1 MDVVARLLIGSVA
14 GVAMGGSALAG
25 PASVTLADLIAN
37 GGTVQV
43 GDKLFSDFTYAA
55 TGDMPDASGID
66 VIGISNPGG
75 DLGISFVGAFQ
86 DLTGGGA
93 SDALITFNVTVL
105 DDTMF
110 ISGANLAGDIAV
122 VGGAGG
128 DSFGSVTE
136 TFLPGITD
144 DLMVIYADET
154 SSQITDSASFNPPLT
169 TLSVQKDIILF
180 ADDDADAVTMS
191 HVDQTFDQVPEPG
204 SLALVG
210 LGVLA
215 MVRRRR

>member
-1 MDVVARLLIGSVA
+1 MDTARFLLGSIA
-14 GVAMGGSALAG
+14 GLALSGSALAG
-25 PASVTLADLIAN
+25 PVALTLSDLIAN
-37 GGTVQV
+37 DGTVQV
-43 GDKLFSDFTYAA
+43 GDKLFSDFTYAW
-55 TGDMPDASGID
+55 TGDMPDASGIQ

-75 DLGISFVGAFQ
+75 DLGISFVGSFQ

-105 DDTMF
+105 DNSMF
-110 ISGANLAGDIAV
+110 ISGANLVGDIAV

-144 DLMVIYADET
+144 DLMVIYADES
-154 SSQITDSASFNPPLT
+154 SSQLSASTAFNPPLT

-191 HVDQTFDQVPEPG
+191 FVDQTFDQVPEPG

-210 LGVLA
+210 LGALA
-215 MVRRRR
+215 MIRRRR